1 MMKVDE
7 KEMRSTLLSRLN
19 DYKECY
25 VFEEF
30 TVSSGRARADVVAV
44 NGHVIAYEIKSDYDS
59 LKRLET
65 QIPEYDSNFEMNYIV
80 SGKKLIHEIENIVPK
95 YWGIILIEKN
105 EKGKILLSFAR
116 KAKLNPSL
124 SFENFVALLTSEEVK
139 KIAMNQ
145 PSVLKEY
152 SKPQIRRLFKQ
163 DLVKILNNSL
173 SVSKKKEIKGY
184 IRLSMKNK
192 LTSEVVH

>member
-30 TVSSGRARADVVAV
+30 TVPSGRARADVVAV